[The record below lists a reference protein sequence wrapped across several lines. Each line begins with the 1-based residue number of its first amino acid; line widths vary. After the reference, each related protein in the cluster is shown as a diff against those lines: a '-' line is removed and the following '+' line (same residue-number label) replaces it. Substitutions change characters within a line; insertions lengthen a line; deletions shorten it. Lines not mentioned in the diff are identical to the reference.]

1 MRGFQAASFTL
12 SDKTE
17 TILKNFSISYSM
29 PSCIVL
35 RSKIILM
42 AAWEKTTPRL
52 QKRSAQPIQLSVHD
66 CSDSN
71 ETLFH
76 KLYYFHTYIHSPN
89 PEIFP
94 NHRNLEYKKNYPLPK
109 MPQC

>member
-17 TILKNFSISYSM
+17 TILKNFNISYSM

-42 AAWEKTTPRL
+42 ATGKKQYPDC
-52 QKRSAQPIQLSVHD
+52 KSARHNLFNCQSMTVRTAMKL
-66 CSDSN
+66 CSIN
-71 ETLFH
+71 CIIF
-76 KLYYFHTYIHSPN
+76 TYIHSPN

>member
-17 TILKNFSISYSM
+17 TILKNFSASYSQ

-42 AAWEKTTPRL
+42 AAEEKTIPRS
-52 QKRSAQPIQLSVHD
+52 QKRSAQPIQLSAYGGIVFI
-66 CSDSN
+66 
-71 ETLFH
+71 T
-76 KLYYFHTYIHSPN
+76 T
-89 PEIFP
+89 
-94 NHRNLEYKKNYPLPK
+94 
-109 MPQC
+109 

>member
-1 MRGFQAASFTL
+1 MHGFQAASFTL

-52 QKRSAQPIQLSVHD
+52 QKRSAQPIQLSAYGGTVFITAL
-66 CSDSN
+66 
-71 ETLFH
+71 TL
-76 KLYYFHTYIHSPN
+76 LPRR
-89 PEIFP
+89 
-94 NHRNLEYKKNYPLPK
+94 RNMTGRTVKKSCP
-109 MPQC
+109 MS